1 MQPNS
6 RELPFESYDMTEW
19 KKKSCISNVFNYLLA
34 LTVILVV
41 VWFLYKI
48 LQGGY
53 HLLTSGSDTVKLV
66 IGGTVTIVVA
76 IISSSLAK
84 YLEHNNSIKADLRS
98 QKTPVYRE
106 FIEFTLKT
114 VLINIKEGK
123 DNKSEAVSFF
133 QDFTPRLTLWASDD
147 VLKSYLN
154 FKNFSTIK
162 SQDNNNNIL
171 LKFEKVVYAMRKDLG
186 YKNKKLM
193 PGDIL
198 KMFITDPESIQT
210 LLDAEKSKR

>member
-1 MQPNS
+1 
-6 RELPFESYDMTEW
+6 MTEG

-34 LTVILVV
+34 LTVMLVV
-41 VWFLYKI
+41 GWFLHKI

-53 HLLTSGSDTVKLV
+53 RLLTSGSDTVKLV

-84 YLEHNNSIKADLRS
+84 YLEHNNSTKADLRT
-98 QKTPVYRE
+98 QKIPVYRE

-114 VLINIKEGK
+114 VLVNIKEGK
-123 DNKSEAVSFF
+123 DNESEAVSFF
-133 QDFTPRLTLWASDD
+133 QNFTPRLTLWASDD

-154 FKNFSTIK
+154 FKNSSTTHL
-162 SQDNNNNIL
+162 QDGNNKIL
-171 LKFEKVVYAMRKDLG
+171 LEFEKIVYAMRKDLG
-186 YKNKKLM
+186 YKNKKLL

-198 KMFITDPESIQT
+198 KMFIADPESLQL
-210 LLDAEKSKR
+210 LLDTAL